1 MAAFAFRTCVLGM
14 AFVLGALLAPGSGRA
29 LDRLC
34 LDEAPVCIEAVAEGR
49 ALDIVV
55 SNDTVAPYSVRVAF
69 TELDNLEPRSRAP
82 FRAVVPA
89 GRKQVVGTLSWV
101 DTNKRYGFKYRWRAA
116 LGSMLARP
124 DGRWRYRIP
133 FGGSSPRF
141 LVQGVGG
148 RFSHTGSERYAFDFA
163 MPWGTPVLA
172 ARGGL
177 VVDVEDG
184 HTAGGPKRRY
194 SDEANHVW
202 ILHDDGT
209 IGMYAHLQRGAVV
222 RVGQRVASGEL
233 IGRSGDTGYSS
244 GPHLH
249 FMVWRRRSD
258 LGLESVAIRF
268 DDGTRRGFVPAQGV
282 AYAPACNPANAD
294 CAPGSPAAVAESV
307 PAAPAAAGGN
317 AVRREDGA
325 CACPNGAVLHVDLP
339 CSQVCGR

>member
-1 MAAFAFRTCVLGM
+1 MGMLCVLGTP
-14 AFVLGALLAPGSGRA
+14 LAPGTGSA

-34 LDEAPVCIEAVAEGR
+34 LDEAPVCIEAVAEGE

-55 SNDTVAPYSVRVAF
+55 SNDTPAPYSVRVAF
-69 TELDNLEPRSRAP
+69 TELDNLKPRSRAP

-89 GRKQVVGTLSWV
+89 GHKQVVGTLSWT
-101 DTNKRYGFKYRWRAA
+101 DPDKRYRFHYEWRAA

-124 DGRWRYRIP
+124 DDRWRYRIP
-133 FGGSSPRF
+133 FGGTSPRF

-163 MPWGTPVLA
+163 MPWGTPILA
-172 ARGGL
+172 ARDGL
-177 VVDVEDG
+177 VVRVVDG
-184 HTAGGPKRRY
+184 HISGGPKSRF
-194 SDEANHVW
+194 SDKANHVW
-202 ILHDDGT
+202 ILHADGT
-209 IGMYAHLQRGAVV
+209 VGMYAHLQRGAAV
-222 RVGQRVASGEL
+222 RVGQRVATGDL

-258 LGLESVAIRF
+258 IGLESVAIRF
-268 DDGTRRGFVPAQGV
+268 DDGTRKGFVPARGV
-282 AYAPACNPANAD
+282 AYAPACGASNAD
-294 CAPGSPAAVAESV
+294 CAGERPPTVAEVV
-307 PAAPAAAGGN
+307 PAAPAAAAGG
-317 AVRREDGA
+317 AVRSEDGA

>member
-1 MAAFAFRTCVLGM
+1 MGMLCVLG
-14 AFVLGALLAPGSGRA
+14 AQLAPGAGLA

-34 LDEAPVCIEAVAEGR
+34 LDEAPVCIEAVAQGDS
-49 ALDIVV
+49 LDFVV

-69 TELDNLEPRSRAP
+69 GELDNLKPRSRAP

-89 GRKQVVGTLSWV
+89 GQKQVVGTLAWI
-101 DTNKRYGFKYRWRAA
+101 DPDRRYRFRYQWRAA

-133 FGGSSPRF
+133 FGGPSPRF

-172 ARGGL
+172 ARDGL
-177 VVDVEDG
+177 VVDVVDG
-184 HTAGGPKRRY
+184 HIAGGPDSRF
-194 SDEANHVW
+194 SDKANHVW
-202 ILHDDGT
+202 ILHGDGT
-209 IGMYAHLQRGAVV
+209 IGMYAHLQRGAAV
-222 RVGQRVASGEL
+222 RVGQRVTTGDL

-268 DDGTRRGFVPAQGV
+268 EDGTRRGFVPERGV
-282 AYAPACNPANAD
+282 AYAPACSAANPD
-294 CAPGSPAAVAESV
+294 CIGGGPPTVAETV
-307 PAAPAAAGGN
+307 PAAPAAATGGHG
-317 AVRREDGA
+317 VRREDGA

-339 CSQVCGR
+339 CSQVCAR

>member
-1 MAAFAFRTCVLGM
+1 MARATWAWAMGM
-14 AFVLGALLAPGSGRA
+14 LFVLGTLLAPGTGSA

-34 LDEAPVCIEAVAEGR
+34 LDEAPVCIEAVAEGE

-55 SNDTVAPYSVRVAF
+55 SNDTPAPYSVRVAF
-69 TELDNLEPRSRAP
+69 TELDNLKPRSRAP

-89 GRKQVVGTLSWV
+89 GHKQVVGTLSWT
-101 DTNKRYGFKYRWRAA
+101 DPDKRYRFQYEWRAA

-124 DGRWRYRIP
+124 DDRWRYRIP
-133 FGGSSPRF
+133 FGGTSPRF

-163 MPWGTPVLA
+163 MPWGTPILA
-172 ARGGL
+172 ARDGL
-177 VVDVEDG
+177 VVRVVDG
-184 HTAGGPKRRY
+184 HISGGPKSRF
-194 SDEANHVW
+194 SDKANHVW
-202 ILHDDGT
+202 ILHGDGT
-209 IGMYAHLQRGAVV
+209 IGMYAHLQRGAAV
-222 RVGQRVASGEL
+222 RVGQRVATGDL

-268 DDGTRRGFVPAQGV
+268 DDGIRKGFVPTRGI
-282 AYAPACNPANAD
+282 AYAPACGAANPD
-294 CAPGSPAAVAESV
+294 CVGERPPAAAEVV
-307 PAAPAAAGGN
+307 PAAPAAAGGG

-339 CSQVCGR
+339 CRQVCGR